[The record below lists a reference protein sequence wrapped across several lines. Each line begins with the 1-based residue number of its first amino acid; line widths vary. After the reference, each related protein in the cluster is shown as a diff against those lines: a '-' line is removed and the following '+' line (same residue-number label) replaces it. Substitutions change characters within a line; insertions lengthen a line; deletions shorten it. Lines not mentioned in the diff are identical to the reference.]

1 MVFWTRIVVFQ
12 SGSPVQG
19 ALLKA
24 FKTFSL
30 PRELILSAEFQFSF
44 ITEGTSTPRRRSRI
58 QVLPAPIPQE
68 ASCNRCTTSP
78 LVAD

>member
-12 SGSPVQG
+12 SGFSVQG
-19 ALLKA
+19 ALPKA

-30 PRELILSAEFQFSF
+30 PREIILSAEFQFLF
-44 ITEGTSTPRRRSRI
+44 NTEGTSTPRRRSRF
-58 QVLPAPIPQE
+58 QGLPASIPQE